1 MTPKICQSC
10 GMPLGEEKEL
20 HGTQADGTINP
31 DYCIYCYRNGDFT
44 ADITMEE
51 MINSCI
57 PFMLQAHPELAPAKA
72 RAMMHAV
79 LSQLKRWKKIIIVC
93 CVFFQ

>member
-20 HGTQADGTINP
+20 YGTQADGTINP

-44 ADITMEE
+44 ADITLEE

-72 RAMMHAV
+72 RAMMAAV
-79 LSQLKRWKKIIIVC
+79 LPQLKRWKEK
-93 CVFFQ
+93 

>member
-1 MTPKICQSC
+1 MQKLCQSC

-20 HGTQADGTINP
+20 YGTEADGSYSA
-31 DYCIYCYRNGDFT
+31 DYCIYCYRDGDFT

-51 MINSCI
+51 MINSCV

-72 RAMMHAV
+72 RAMMAAV
-79 LSQLKRWKKIIIVC
+79 LPRLKRWREE
-93 CVFFQ
+93 